1 MATECQRLGLT
12 PAELAEAV
20 GVSAR
25 AVTDWEAGTSEPR
38 GRAAR
43 RLAELLDDVDCTAQS
58 GERCSLDGCHRPTPG
73 GSLCAL
79 HQRRSTRGEALLQDH
94 DRVGEAPSGW
104 GLLGVVDRD
113 DEAVLCHECGRW
125 LGSLVQHLRQA
136 HGLTV
141 DEHRDRHELPATTPL
156 ASRQIS
162 QRLRE
167 TSRERIG
174 SPEWKRFEA
183 ARAQVTAESQARATT
198 ASRSPR
204 LGTRAGRAETAR
216 RTIAHVHRDDE
227 RWNQRLAAVIDWWQR
242 YGRPPSRNSAE
253 PAEVSLA
260 RWLSHQRERAHR
272 NELDDDR
279 RRALECAG
287 IDLDPGQG
295 VVPRPPVRP
304 GNAAQSASLDAHSG
318 SVSRPA
324 RGSQPIST
332 SVTLLYP

>member
-43 RLAELLDDVDCTAQS
+43 RLAELLDDVDCTAQPA
-58 GERCSLDGCHRPTPG
+58 GDRCSLDGCHRPTIG

-79 HQRRSTRGEALLQDH
+79 HQRRSTRGEALNQDY

-141 DEHRDRHELPATTPL
+141 DEHRDRHELPATIPL
-156 ASRQIS
+156 ASRQMS
-162 QRLRE
+162 QRLRQ
-167 TSRERIG
+167 TSRERVG
-174 SPEWKRFEA
+174 TAAWERFEA
-183 ARAQVTAESQARATT
+183 GRDQVTVESQHRATA
-198 ASRSPR
+198 ASSSPR

-216 RTIAHVHRDDE
+216 RHIAHAHRDDE
-227 RWNQRLAAVIDWWQR
+227 RWSQRLAAVTEWWQGH
-242 YGRPPSRNSAE
+242 GRPPSRNSAD

-260 RWLSHQRERAHR
+260 RWLSHQRERARHDT
-272 NELDDDR
+272 LDQDR
-279 RRALECAG
+279 QSALERAG
-287 IDLDPGQG
+287 IDLYPGQG
-295 VVPRPPVRP
+295 VTWW
-304 GNAAQSASLDAHSG
+304 AQ
-318 SVSRPA
+318 
-324 RGSQPIST
+324 
-332 SVTLLYP
+332 